1 MGDIYVNFI
10 SAISAGGAAITV
22 ALINNLFTIRHR
34 KKDNILGRIIGIE
47 TNQDKLGNKIDLGNK
62 GTMTGLKIQL
72 QETYEKQYC
81 RISSKNTKWSS
92 DLDQVF
98 REAYKAYKDLG
109 GNGIV
114 DRIKADMD
122 IWRDKYAGDS
132 FIDNEKKSVDCQNV
146 IQ

>member
-1 MGDIYVNFI
+1 M
-10 SAISAGGAAITV
+10 
-22 ALINNLFTIRHR
+22 NN
-34 KKDNILGRIIGIE
+34 IE
-47 TNQDKLGNKIDLGNK
+47 DSQNKLGEKLDLGNK

-81 RISSKNTKWSS
+81 RISSKSSKWSS

-114 DRIKADMD
+114 DRIKVDMD

-132 FIDNEKKSVDCQNV
+132 FIDNEKVYRLLKRDTIILSRAHFMWSCADNSRGNQP
-146 IQ
+146 

>member
-1 MGDIYVNFI
+1 MSDIYVNFI
-10 SAISAGGAAITV
+10 SAISAGGAAVVV
-22 ALINNLFTIRHR
+22 ALINNIFTSRHR
-34 KKDNILGRIIGIE
+34 KKDNIIGRMNNIE
-47 TNQDKLGNKIDLGNK
+47 DSQNKLGEKLDLGNK

-81 RISSKNTKWSS
+81 RISSKSSKWSS

-114 DRIKADMD
+114 DRIKVDMD

-132 FIDNEKKSVDCQNV
+132 FIDNGKKSIGC
-146 IQ
+146 